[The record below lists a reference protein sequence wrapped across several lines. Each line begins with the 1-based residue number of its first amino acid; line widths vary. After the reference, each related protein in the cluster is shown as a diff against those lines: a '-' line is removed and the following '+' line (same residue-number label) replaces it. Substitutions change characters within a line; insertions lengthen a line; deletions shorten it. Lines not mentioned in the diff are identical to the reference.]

1 MNKNYYVYVHRK
13 LSDNSIFYVGKGCN
27 GRCRSTNSRNMF
39 WWKVVIE
46 EGGFT
51 PSIYKSNITE
61 EEAFLV
67 ESSLIN
73 EIGIENLSNCST
85 EEVSTKDL
93 NIRPTTKE
101 FVHVEIPTTI
111 YYTEAARRAEKK
123 QNHKKKVETLKLIE
137 EHFVKSNEEDY
148 AIPVSD
154 VKKYLKENNFNT
166 NATKVAA
173 FFNTKVKNKRVGN
186 KVKACLFGV
195 RFKSDIN

>member
-1 MNKNYYVYVHRK
+1 MSEDSNNYYVYIHRK

-27 GRCRSTNSRNMF
+27 GRCRSTNGRNVF
-39 WWKVVIE
+39 WWKIVIE
-46 EGGFT
+46 ECGFT
-51 PSIYKSNITE
+51 PSIYRSNLTE
-61 EEAFLV
+61 EEAFRV

-73 EIGIENLSNCST
+73 ELGIENLSNCNT
-85 EEVSTKDL
+85 EEISVKDL
-93 NIRPTTKE
+93 DIKPTTKE
-101 FVHVEIPTTI
+101 FEYVEIPTTI
-111 YYTEAARRAEKK
+111 YYTEAAKRAEKK

-137 EHFVKSNEEDY
+137 EYFVKSNEEDY

-195 RFKSDIN
+195 RFKI